1 MKSGI
6 IRVGFV
12 LLSGLPLGVCAKDFS
27 DREKLHAFS
36 FGNGLY
42 MPHFGDERAV
52 HPLME
57 HLSAPASVAGSPR
70 ANVWQFGLAST
81 RSEATEAENPLNAR
95 DKPIGL
101 TLKLQF

>member
-1 MKSGI
+1 MKSKLMT
-6 IRVGFV
+6 VGFI
-12 LLSGLPLGVCAKDFS
+12 LLGGLPLSLCARDFS
-27 DREKLHAFS
+27 EKEKAHAFS

-42 MPHFGDERAV
+42 VPHFGDERAV

-57 HLSAPASVAGSPR
+57 HLSAPVSVAGSPR

-81 RSEATEAENPLNAR
+81 RNETTEAENPLTAR
-95 DKPIGL
+95 DKPVGL